1 MLLHRLDFNMALQK
15 TQITQQVSS
24 RLLWFPRETLTFLKM
39 NDQTQ
44 SKPQNANNTQKVSKV
59 T

>member
-1 MLLHRLDFNMALQK
+1 MLLHSLDFNMALQK

-24 RLLWFPRETLTFLKM
+24 RLLWFPHETLTFLKM

-44 SKPQNANNTQKVSKV
+44 KQASERK
-59 T
+59 